1 METKL
6 ENYEK
11 MSTLTLSQLLLK
23 NWKVHLLVYF
33 LSVFLIAV
41 IMKLVLFWINSTLE
55 EILITSMS
63 LSFITLIFYILN
75 EKNFLIDSSKLVY
88 PEFIMTKR
96 KRKITVNEKSFY
108 VRVSDYDVSMCK
120 YYAST
125 STFYILYTYL
135 NIIKY
140 LIIFLTFMYVMPPLL
155 IMSTI
160 FYTFRHHM
168 VLSGTGVVDFP
179 TNARALE
186 FYINNLASNDI
197 GFVFLTLLLMYLLKI
212 AIFSNKDVFDV
223 EVDTRL
229 YYAFSKMH
237 CAETAKTLKFNK
249 INYPN
254 HEV

>member
-1 METKL
+1 
-6 ENYEK
+6 
-11 MSTLTLSQLLLK
+11 
-23 NWKVHLLVYF
+23 
-33 LSVFLIAV
+33 
-41 IMKLVLFWINSTLE
+41 
-55 EILITSMS
+55 
-63 LSFITLIFYILN
+63 
-75 EKNFLIDSSKLVY
+75 
-88 PEFIMTKR
+88 
-96 KRKITVNEKSFY
+96 
-108 VRVSDYDVSMCK
+108 
-120 YYAST
+120 
-125 STFYILYTYL
+125 
-135 NIIKY
+135 
-140 LIIFLTFMYVMPPLL
+140 
-155 IMSTI
+155 
-160 FYTFRHHM
+160 M